1 MPNPKISICI
11 PTYNRANYLR
21 WQLSFFKKHQNEVI
35 DWEFIISDNCSEDD
49 TENTAEDFKSVLN
62 IKYFKQAENIGPVK
76 NIQFAYSKS
85 SATYAVYL
93 ADDDILSVENV
104 NKYAEFLNQHTQV
117 SALFSPWN
125 LIDGVTENFMGQFY
139 SHNQDEI
146 ILKGDYSSC
155 TNFILEHKIFP
166 EIFIVRTDIVKSR
179 ANDHPFVHIFFAWL
193 QQCIKQGDVI
203 FTKTPFYNSITRHPM
218 DEGNGRN
225 QLGNEEV
232 QTAWDRYRGGMELL
246 IGAARDQQIEINVE
260 LFSKWYTKVHEII
273 QERMFVGLRL
283 NLLAGKFIDSY
294 WLYMRLRSYGTS
306 CDTLIG
312 YEDMLGLATLEHII
326 KNYPYGMYFYLDDAI
341 PGSVRKLA
349 IEQINNNLLITLNQ
363 SQASTITISINE
375 FEEQKKYL
383 SLL

>member
-1 MPNPKISICI
+1 
-11 PTYNRANYLR
+11 
-21 WQLSFFKKHQNEVI
+21 
-35 DWEFIISDNCSEDD
+35 
-49 TENTAEDFKSVLN
+49 
-62 IKYFKQAENIGPVK
+62 
-76 NIQFAYSKS
+76 
-85 SATYAVYL
+85 
-93 ADDDILSVENV
+93 
-104 NKYAEFLNQHTQV
+104 
-117 SALFSPWN
+117 
-125 LIDGVTENFMGQFY
+125 
-139 SHNQDEI
+139 
-146 ILKGDYSSC
+146 
-155 TNFILEHKIFP
+155 
-166 EIFIVRTDIVKSR
+166 
-179 ANDHPFVHIFFAWL
+179 
-193 QQCIKQGDVI
+193 
-203 FTKTPFYNSITRHPM
+203 M